1 ALTPRRGQCMYNTFI
16 RRFTLLLA
24 VFAIGGCSHEDSHAT
39 TDSAAPSASETAF
52 PSGTPLDKPLTR
64 SQPVRPKFPCRAIEA
79 TNKPTLLPS
88 PIASALSVA
97 GDAGSNFLARDMQIP
112 EGDWIDL
119 TPGAKVTAKSP
130 RTLRETS
137 FEGPALVRPCVD
149 HDEEAWL
156 VGGTFAAVSPG
167 NESPGAEE
175 LVVTPLGVVRYV
187 SATFTAHVDKRA
199 VSVKVNGGSTY
210 VLVPPFASLKDG
222 SDAGAPDAGGGTWLR
237 EDPGFSG
244 TLAASLADDKMPAAA
259 ALACKNAAAATKAIA
274 AELLAPDASIGTLG
288 PQHTESRRL
297 SHGLCS
303 IARLVIA
310 KMPDDKPSDKT
321 GAPKTPTSKSSL
333 QDAVDAAEKDW
344 RTLP

>member
-1 ALTPRRGQCMYNTFI
+1 MYSAYIICTPLI
-16 RRFTLLLA
+16 LA
-24 VFAIGGCSHEDSHAT
+24 VFAIAGCTHEDSHTAP
-39 TDSAAPSASETAF
+39 DSAAPSASTETAY
-52 PSGTPLDKPLTR
+52 PSGTPLDRPLTR

-79 TNKPTLLPS
+79 TNKPMLLPS
-88 PIASALSVA
+88 PVASAAAAA
-97 GDAGSNFLARDMQIP
+97 GDAGSTLLARDMQIP

-119 TPGAKVTAKSP
+119 LAGAKVTAKSP

-137 FEGPALVRPCVD
+137 FEGPARVRPCVD
-149 HDEEAWL
+149 HDEEAWIAL
-156 VGGTFAAVSPG
+156 GTFSAVSPG

-187 SATFTAHVDKRA
+187 SATLTAHVDKRA
-199 VSVKVNGGSTY
+199 VSVKVTGGSTF
-210 VLVPPFASLKDG
+210 VLVPPFASLKTG

-259 ALACKNAAAATKAIA
+259 VLVCKNAAAATKAIA
-274 AELLAPDASIGTLG
+274 TELMAPDASIGALG
-288 PQHTESRRL
+288 GAHTESRRL

-303 IARLVIA
+303 VARLVLA
-310 KMPDDKPSDKT
+310 KMPDEKAT
-321 GAPKTPTSKSSL
+321 GEAGAPRTPTSKSSL
-333 QDAVDAAEKDW
+333 EEAVEAAEKGW